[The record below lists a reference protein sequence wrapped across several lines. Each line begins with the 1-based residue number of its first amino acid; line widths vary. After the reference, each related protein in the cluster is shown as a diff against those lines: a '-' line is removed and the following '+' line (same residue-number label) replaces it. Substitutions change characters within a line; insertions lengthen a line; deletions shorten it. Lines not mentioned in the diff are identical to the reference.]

1 MNSAFSFD
9 IDIDLTSI
17 LGPGQCANDMLL
29 DSRWYEMAHPQSRRS
44 QELQRKL
51 DRALDDALRSLG
63 KRSLNQNSLDR
74 RSTKRVSLDL
84 RHDVIGGLPLRIA
97 DISEDGLSCIGTPAA
112 PVMEIEFTLPGTKIP
127 IESRVEVVRYNDS
140 KPNSEVGLRF
150 VNLDAPYQEFLRDY
164 IAQGDGNM

>member
-44 QELQRKL
+44 RELQRKL

-63 KRSLNQNSLDR
+63 KRSLKKNSLDR
-74 RSTKRVSLDL
+74 RSGTRIPTDL
-84 RHDVIGGLPLRIA
+84 RLDISGALPLRIRN
-97 DISEDGLSCIGTPAA
+97 ISENGLSCIGTPTS
-112 PVMEIEFTLPGTKIP
+112 PVMDIEFTLPGMKIP
-127 IESRVEVVRYNDS
+127 IESKAEVVRYNDAKS
-140 KPNSEVGLRF
+140 RSEVGLRF
-150 VNLDAPYQEFLRDY
+150 VCLDGPYREFLRDY
-164 IAQGDGNM
+164 IAQEDGKM

>member
-63 KRSLNQNSLDR
+63 KRSLKQNSLDR
-74 RSTKRVSLDL
+74 RSGTRIPMDL
-84 RHDVIGGLPLRIA
+84 RLDTSRGLPLRIRN
-97 DISEDGLSCIGTPAA
+97 ISENGLCCIGTPTA
-112 PVMEIEFTLPGTKIP
+112 PVMDIEFTLPGMKIP
-127 IESRVEVVRYNDS
+127 IESRVEVLRYNNCKS
-140 KPNSEVGLRF
+140 SSEVGLRF
-150 VNLDAPYQEFLRDY
+150 VSLDEPYREFLRDH
-164 IAQGDGNM
+164 IAHQDGRL